1 METTVQELVRNTLPI
16 PVTQS
21 PVEIRPVN
29 LIDRIIDA
37 INKKQNYLSHHLMRN
52 LSIEEFKNL
61 PDISLPQQSG
71 DYTWELKLS
80 NLILERNVFTS
91 GIVQAMDSKN
101 EDPILFG
108 FEDKPTYVLAPIKG
122 YKPVDIIKNFFY
134 SEERGK
140 CNFGRPYSGGHQVKG
155 CGRRISFDGDALY
168 SYGQDIAH
176 RVKNGFVINGDV
188 SSPTTN
194 GDINYSFHIA
204 PLGSPIVP
212 YSVLEQAE
220 IKDFHKLE
228 FIQASSDWYETVKD
242 SKGEDKYIHHLGE
255 TLFKYDER
263 YFLSTLE
270 ARRYRQH
277 HYLLELKESA
287 STIEQAKKSASGLDD
302 INWTRYQ
309 NGEVKR
315 QGEYL
320 FIPINIKDYVGK
332 TLFKVKDYL
341 EKSSFRVTNHTIEEF
356 PIRELNKPMFE
367 LGDIFKQPNGN
378 PHYPRDV
385 IRLNGNVF
393 VRGTARHPE
402 HGMLRLGEQWHL
414 AQLNYIKRAYQ
425 PNGRVD

>member
-1 METTVQELVRNTLPI
+1 METAVQELVRNTLPV

-21 PVEIRPVN
+21 PVEIEPVN

-37 INKKQNYLSHHLMRN
+37 INKKQNYLSHHLMRQ
-52 LSIEEFKNL
+52 LSVEEFKNL
-61 PDISLPQQSG
+61 PDITIPQKSG

-80 NLILERNVFTS
+80 NLVTERNVITS

-108 FEDKPTYVLAPIKG
+108 FEDKATYVLPSIKS

-155 CGRRISFDGDALY
+155 HGRRICFEQDTLY

-176 RVKNGFVINGDV
+176 RVKNGFIINGDI

-242 SKGEDKYIHHLGE
+242 AEGKDKYLHHLGE
-255 TLFKYDER
+255 TLFRYDNR

-277 HYLLELKESA
+277 HYLLELNSA
-287 STIEQAKKSASGLDD
+287 AASIELAKQQASGLNDEQW
-302 INWTRYQ
+302 IRYQ
-309 NGEVKR
+309 AGEIKR

-320 FIPINIKDYVGK
+320 FIPINIKDCVGK
-332 TLFKVKDYL
+332 TLLKVQDYI
-341 EKSSFRVTNHTIEEF
+341 EKNSFRLNNYTFGRF
-356 PIRELNKPMFE
+356 PIHESGKDMLE

-393 VRGTARHPE
+393 VRGTVRHPE
-402 HGMLRLGEQWHL
+402 HGMMRLGEQWHL
-414 AQLNYIKRAYQ
+414 TRLNNIMHSWQ
-425 PNGRVD
+425 PSGKVD